1 MIVTVILSAL
11 GLADFFIPRNW
22 IQNLNLRTSSALPVI
37 APIFFE
43 NNGKLKKLNPSRVSE
58 STKVEGLFELALEKY
73 PASKN
78 RKNMLTPIFLWRLPN
93 DLVKIGDLNNRKKI
107 FIQIMT
113 PLILEQNRTILKDR
127 ARLELLANKAIL
139 DMSNIEK
146 NWIIGIAKY
155 YKIFDNKKFDPI
167 VTTLLIKELRTRL
180 DIIPV
185 ALALAQSALET
196 GWGTSRFAIF
206 GNALF
211 GQRTWDS
218 KQGMRPLERDQD
230 KLHSVRT
237 FGKLS
242 ESVAS
247 YSHNLNSSPFYKS
260 FRSERAKLRAS
271 GAPNATWGFL
281 LTQQLADYSED
292 DGHYINTTKNIM
304 RDNQLSH
311 LENLMLFPTP
321 K

>member
-1 MIVTVILSAL
+1 MIVTVILSGL
-11 GLADFFIPRNW
+11 GVADFFIPRNW
-22 IQNLNLRTSSALPVI
+22 TQNLNLRASNALPVI

-43 NNGKLKKLNPSRVSE
+43 NNGKLKKLNPSSVSE
-58 STKVEGLFELALEKY
+58 ATKIEGLFELALQKY

-93 DLVKIGDLNNRKKI
+93 DLSKIGDLNNRKKI

-113 PLILEQNRTILKDR
+113 PLILEQNRTILKNR
-127 ARLELLANKAIL
+127 ARLELLENKAIL
-139 DMSNIEK
+139 DMSSIEK

-155 YKIFDNKKFDPI
+155 YKIFDNKKFDPV
-167 VTTLLIKELRTRL
+167 VTTLLIKEIRTRL

-218 KQGMRPLERDQD
+218 KQGMLPLERDQD

-304 RDNQLSH
+304 RDNQLSR